1 LSDFQ
6 SRSNRRGSYLRLA
19 DEVPNTKNALVF
31 DPLKDCFDPLKRMDY
46 KKAAGFVAALQ
57 AFSSPVARPV

>member
-1 LSDFQ
+1 MKCRIF
-6 SRSNRRGSYLRLA
+6 
-19 DEVPNTKNALVF
+19 KNARVF

-46 KKAAGFVAALQ
+46 KAAGFVAALQ